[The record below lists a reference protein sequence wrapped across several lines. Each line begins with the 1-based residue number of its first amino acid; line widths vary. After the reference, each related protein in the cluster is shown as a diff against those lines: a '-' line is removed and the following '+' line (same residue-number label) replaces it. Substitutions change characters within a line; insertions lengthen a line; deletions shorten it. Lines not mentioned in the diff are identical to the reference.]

1 MQLIRL
7 NKLLYPIM
15 EYVYLGIQKDVRN
28 QIRSL
33 KGSTSYSD
41 YLRFLIA
48 AKEEKN

>member
-1 MQLIRL
+1 
-7 NKLLYPIM
+7 M

-33 KGSTSYSD
+33 KGNTTYSE
-41 YLRFLIA
+41 YIKFLIA